1 MSEWFATVGNA
12 DSSDRRSIGLFERML
27 RSHGKI
33 WQIYANNLG
42 SPQFSELSVQ
52 LVKVS
57 GNVVQNGRFTI
68 DGCYMTAA
76 PWQAKG

>member
-1 MSEWFATVGNA
+1 
-12 DSSDRRSIGLFERML
+12 ML
-27 RSHGKI
+27 RCRRDI
-33 WQIYANNLG
+33 WQIDNANNSG

-68 DGCYMTAA
+68 DGCYVTEA

>member
-1 MSEWFATVGNA
+1 
-12 DSSDRRSIGLFERML
+12 ML
-27 RSHGKI
+27 RCRRDI
-33 WQIYANNLG
+33 WQIDNANNLG

-68 DGCYMTAA
+68 DGCYVTAA